1 MQYRNQVALVGR
13 VLLGLMFVMSGF
25 GKLMGFEGTVGYIAS
40 KGLPLPALLTV
51 LTIGVELGGGLL
63 LVTGLF
69 ARWAGFALAGF
80 SILAAVVFHNYW
92 DADQTSYMSQ
102 YLNFWKN
109 ISIAGGMLMVAA
121 FGPGS
126 IAFDGR
132 SNRRV
137 DTHGR
142 HSIA

>member
-1 MQYRNQVALVGR
+1 MQYQNQVALVGR
-13 VLLGLMFVMSGF
+13 ILLGLMFVMSGF
-25 GKLMGFEGTVGYIAS
+25 EKVMGFEGTAGYIAS
-40 KGLPLPALLTV
+40 KGLPLPAVLAA
-51 LTIGVELGGGLL
+51 LTIAVELGGGLM
-63 LVTGLF
+63 LVFGLF

-80 SILAAVVFHNYW
+80 SILAAVIFHNYW
-92 DADQTSYMSQ
+92 DAEQASYMEQ

-109 ISIAGGMLMVAA
+109 ITVAGGMLMVAA

-132 SNRRV
+132 SSQRAGTR
-137 DTHGR
+137 GR